1 MYPLCGRAKDMTR
14 IYEIGTFYPNTTINV
29 RDYPSLQ
36 GNIVASYTNGESLIY
51 DSYVVNDGYIWLSYI
66 ASSGSRRYVAWRV
79 QGGETFGTIPSG
91 ESDHNTSSSGSNE
104 YLNLISETGTF
115 YPSATINVRDY
126 PSLQ

>member
-36 GNIVASYTNGESLIY
+36 GNIVASYTNWESLIY

-79 QGGETFGTIPSG
+79 QGGETFGKI
-91 ESDHNTSSSGSNE
+91 
-104 YLNLISETGTF
+104 
-115 YPSATINVRDY
+115 V
-126 PSLQ
+126 